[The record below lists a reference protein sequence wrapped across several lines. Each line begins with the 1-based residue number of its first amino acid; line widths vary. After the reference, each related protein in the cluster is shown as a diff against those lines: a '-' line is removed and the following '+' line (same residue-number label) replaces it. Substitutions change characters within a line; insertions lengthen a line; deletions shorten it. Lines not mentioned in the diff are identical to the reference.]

1 MEKKIN
7 MITNIDDFKFH
18 ELLQAKY
25 IAGLEKLIKENE
37 TKFKVGRKGTY
48 ELLEAPT
55 RDNSSAVYVDKAG
68 KRWAVERVK

>member
-1 MEKKIN
+1 MLYFVN
-7 MITNIDDFKFH
+7 RHMP
-18 ELLQAKY
+18 A
-25 IAGLEKLIKENE
+25 LEKLIKENE

-55 RDNSSAVYVDKAG
+55 RENSTGIYVDKAG